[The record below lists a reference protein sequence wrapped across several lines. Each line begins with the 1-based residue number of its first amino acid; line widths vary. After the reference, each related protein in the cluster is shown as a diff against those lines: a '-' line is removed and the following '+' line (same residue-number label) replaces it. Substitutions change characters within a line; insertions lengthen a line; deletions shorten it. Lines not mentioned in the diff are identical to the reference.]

1 MFRSL
6 ATLFVAL
13 LAALLLTAIP
23 RITPLAPPD
32 PFTATDYAAMVIV
45 LLGALAAGR
54 SWYYFEL
61 YLTYGLFG
69 TLIFVPAYVFSD
81 SAQARYRGD
90 VPGVE
95 PLEAILRDAAL
106 GTIAAVTAS
115 LTCMFLGR
123 WANRHVAGR

>member
-23 RITPLAPPD
+23 RITPLAPD

-69 TLIFVPAYVFSD
+69 TLIFVPAYVFSE
-81 SAQARYRGD
+81 SAQARYRGE

-106 GTIAAVTAS
+106 GTIAAVISS

-123 WANRHVAGR
+123 WAHRRV

>member
-6 ATLFVAL
+6 ASLFVAL

-23 RITPLAPPD
+23 RLTPVASPD
-32 PFTATDYAAMVIV
+32 PFTPTDYAAMVV
-45 LLGALAAGR
+45 LALGALVAGR

-81 SAQARYRGD
+81 SAQARYRGE
-90 VPGVE
+90 VPGVD

-106 GTIAAVTAS
+106 GTITAVTAS

-123 WANRHVAGR
+123 WAHRRV